1 MELTQVSAP
10 VMNTMM
16 LAVLVGLIGPVAA
29 AWIAAAKLKTK
40 LSPIFLGISGYIIAA
55 FLLRSLVLSA
65 LSHTA
70 FFTAL
75 EENELLYQLFLAVT
89 IVIFEEIVR
98 LLLIRFVYNKRAND
112 EYGIALGVSW
122 GATECLITLGLVYF
136 SYYMTG
142 RTLNAGNFE
151 IFTEAEMADLK
162 EGVAFLALL
171 SPLSIVLDII
181 KAIAGVVMQ
190 VFYSFVITRGVMN
203 HSLPF
208 CLGLVCVVH
217 LLYIYIPTL
226 LILLPAGLIIS
237 TLFCSVSATFLMYY
251 VREAYRRGKYYSDPK
266 NLDV

>member
-29 AWIAAAKLKTK
+29 AWIAAAKLKTR
-40 LSPIFLGISGYIIAA
+40 LSPVFLGLSGYIIAA
-55 FLLRSLVLSA
+55 FFLRSIVLSA
-65 LSHTA
+65 LSGTD
-70 FFTAL
+70 FFAVL
-75 EENELLYQLFLAVT
+75 QNNELLYQLFLAFT
-89 IVIFEEIVR
+89 IVIFEEITR
-98 LLLIRFVYNKRAND
+98 LLLIRFVYNKKAND
-112 EYGIALGVSW
+112 EYGIVFGVSW

-181 KAIAGVVMQ
+181 KAIAGVIMQ
-190 VFYSFVITRGVMN
+190 VFYSFVLTRGVMN
-203 HSLPF
+203 HSIPF

-217 LLYIYIPTL
+217 LLYIYVPTL
-226 LILLPAGLIIS
+226 LILLPAGLIVS
-237 TLFCSVSATFLMYY
+237 TLFCSVAATLLMYY
-251 VREAYRRGKYYSDPK
+251 LREAYRRGKYYNDPK
-266 NLDV
+266 NIEI

>member
-16 LAVLVGLIGPVAA
+16 LAVLVGLLGPVAA

-40 LSPIFLGISGYIIAA
+40 LSPIFLGLSGYIIAA
-55 FLLRSLVLSA
+55 FFLRSVTLSA
-65 LSHTA
+65 LSSTP
-70 FFTAL
+70 FFAAL
-75 EENELLYQLFLAVT
+75 KENELVYQLFLAVT
-89 IVIFEEIVR
+89 IVIFEELVR
-98 LLLIRFVYNKRAND
+98 LLLLRFAFSKRAND
-112 EYGIALGVSW
+112 ENSITFGVSW

-151 IFTEAEMADLK
+151 IFTETELADLK
-162 EGVAFLALL
+162 EGAAYLAIL

-181 KAIAGVVMQ
+181 KAIAGVIMQ
-190 VFYSFVITRGVMN
+190 VFYSFVIMRGVIN
-203 HSLPF
+203 HSIPF
-208 CLGLVCVVH
+208 CLGLVIVVH

-237 TLFCSVSATFLMYY
+237 TLFCSIAGTLLLYY
-251 VREAYRRGKYYSDPK
+251 VREAYRRGKFYSDPK